1 MNSTDRYA
9 FIALLFLVVVV
20 AVAAFWDDGDAEP
33 VRAGDGD
40 RADRRVARVDE
51 PALPAPNRREL
62 RHDSGRESER
72 EFALNGLDGREG
84 DDVKVTTRAQ
94 SAEGHT
100 VEPQGGAPLAPLDT
114 DPLVGGP
121 PPAPDGP
128 MRPRGSRSLESTGAA
143 DNFLK
148 PRRSTGAPAPES
160 LSPARRTPNTSVPPR
175 SEEPAPAPAAEDFS
189 AGAEASGA
197 ADLREYVVRSG
208 DALTVIAS
216 RECGS
221 IKLTSEI
228 ARLNG
233 LSDVDIIKEG
243 MTLKL
248 PARASSAGAAP
259 APTSTSP
266 EIDTARADGRP
277 VVAISPGGT
286 LSQLLHSRYGTVSG
300 AMPLVKTLNPDLDP
314 DRVQAGQPIVLPRYE
329 EVAGATR
336 PDAGNESVAASTPS
350 ESSRRRTGN
359 YVR

>member
-20 AVAAFWDDGDAEP
+20 AVAAFWDDGDADP
-33 VRAGDGD
+33 VHAGEGD
-40 RADRRVARVDE
+40 EADRRVARVDE
-51 PALPAPNRREL
+51 SALPAPNRRDL

-72 EFALNGLDGREG
+72 EFALNGLDGDEG
-84 DDVKVTTRAQ
+84 DDAKATTRAQ
-94 SAEGHT
+94 NAEGHT
-100 VEPQGGAPLAPLDT
+100 LEPQGGAVPEVEDTYSLA
-114 DPLVGGP
+114 GGRP
-121 PPAPDGP
+121 VETDGP
-128 MRPRGSRSLESTGAA
+128 LRPRGSRPLERTGTRGHFLENGRAMTPST
-143 DNFLK
+143 
-148 PRRSTGAPAPES
+148 PEG
-160 LSPARRTPNTSVPPR
+160 LSPARTTLDPVAPPR
-175 SEEPAPAPAAEDFS
+175 AEEPAPTPAANAS
-189 AGAEASGA
+189 NAGASASGDS
-197 ADLREYVVRSG
+197 DLREYVVRSG

-248 PARASSAGAAP
+248 PARTSSTGAAP
-259 APTSTSP
+259 VPTSTSP
-266 EIDTARADGRP
+266 EIGTARADGRP
-277 VVAISPGGT
+277 VVAIAPGGT
-286 LSQLLHSRYGTVSG
+286 LSQLLHNRYGTVSG

-336 PDAGNESVAASTPS
+336 PDSGNATVASSASS
-350 ESSRRRTGN
+350 ESPRRRTGN
-359 YVR
+359 FVR